1 LTIIAE
7 QEKRNCR
14 KKSRN
19 KSRRCKPA
27 TRTDGMCNEG
37 KEPIVANHHSSKTV
51 IPLSKSLMPNLIPT
65 GDRKTKFHVTFTLP
79 ALATVSDSP
88 HVHSDL
94 IE

>member
-7 QEKRNCR
+7 QKKRNSR

-37 KEPIVANHHSSKTV
+37 KEPIVTNHHLPQRLSSL
-51 IPLSKSLMPNLIPT
+51 LSKSLMPNLLPT
-65 GDRKTKFHVTFTLP
+65 GDRKTKFM
-79 ALATVSDSP
+79 
-88 HVHSDL
+88 
-94 IE
+94 